1 METHRNVQNKS
12 KAREVV
18 GGAQVLQ
25 VVPGAPLASAS
36 TVALLGASRPLGLV
50 IDPPRCSTSSDTS
63 SGELSPAFLGAQ
75 EESDQA
81 PPALTPMAAEV
92 QIRQCSSNWGSS
104 HFNALLDWSICRKG
118 FRISNTR

>member
-25 VVPGAPLASAS
+25 VVLGAPLASVS

-50 IDPPRCSTSSDTS
+50 TDPPRRSTSSDTS
-63 SGELSPAFLGAQ
+63 SGELSAAF
-75 EESDQA
+75 
-81 PPALTPMAAEV
+81 
-92 QIRQCSSNWGSS
+92 
-104 HFNALLDWSICRKG
+104 
-118 FRISNTR
+118 